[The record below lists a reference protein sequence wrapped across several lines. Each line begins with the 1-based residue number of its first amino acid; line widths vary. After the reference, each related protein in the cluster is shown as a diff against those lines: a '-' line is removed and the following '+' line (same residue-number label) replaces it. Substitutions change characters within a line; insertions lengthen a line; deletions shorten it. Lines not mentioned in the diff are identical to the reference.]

1 MQTQQDNDR
10 RKRMIAAIS
19 IGKKSLELDDDIYR
33 PMLKRLTGQESLKLM
48 TEHQLSLV
56 LDHFKN
62 ALGFV
67 PAPPKANTKNNA
79 KPKPRSPAASK
90 IRAIWITMHKQGFI
104 ENGSDRA
111 LDAYCQRM
119 TKTTNGQGVQYLV
132 WLDNWQAQSVLESLK
147 RWHYRLMK
155 ETYESKG
162 KMIPAIS
169 YEILS
174 KNYSSDLEN
183 RVI

>member
-1 MQTQQDNDR
+1 MQTQHDTGR

-19 IGKKSLELDDDIYR
+19 IGKKSLELDDEIYR
-33 PMLKRLTGQESLKLM
+33 PMLKRLTGQTSLKLM

-67 PAPPKANTKNNA
+67 PAPPKANTKNNT

-119 TKTTNGQGVQYLV
+119 TKTMNGQGVQYLV

-155 ETYESKG
+155 EAFEKQGHNVNSG
-162 KMIPAIS
+162 LS
-169 YEILS
+169 YEALS
-174 KNYSSDLEN
+174 ADYQKLNKPL
-183 RVI
+183 

>member
-1 MQTQQDNDR
+1 MQTQQDSDR

-19 IGKKSLELDDDIYR
+19 IGKKSLELDDEIYR
-33 PMLKRLTGQESLKLM
+33 PMLKRLTGQTSLKLM

-67 PAPPKANTKNNA
+67 PAPPKANTKNNT
-79 KPKPRSPAASK
+79 KPKPRSPAANK

-132 WLDNWQAQSVLESLK
+132 WLDNWQAQNVLESLK
-147 RWHYRLMK
+147 KWHTRLMK
-155 ETYESKG
+155 EHLQKRHADVPPSQIYEV
-162 KMIPAIS
+162 
-169 YEILS
+169 LS
-174 KNYSSDLEN
+174 KYYANTKF
-183 RVI
+183 

>member
-1 MQTQQDNDR
+1 MQTQHDNGR
-10 RKRMIAAIS
+10 RNRMIAAIS
-19 IGKKSLELDDDIYR
+19 IGKKSLKIDDEIYR
-33 PMLKRLTGQESLKLM
+33 PMLKSLTGKESLKLM
-48 TEHQLSLV
+48 TEDQLSLV
-56 LDHFKN
+56 LDHFKK

-67 PAPPKANTKNNA
+67 PAPPKATKSNA

-90 IRAIWITMHKQGFI
+90 IRAIWITMHKQGFL

-147 RWHYRLMK
+147 RWHFRLMK
-155 ETYESKG
+155 DHLEKCHAGVPPSQTYEV
-162 KMIPAIS
+162 
-169 YEILS
+169 LS
-174 KNYSSDLEN
+174 KYYEN
-183 RVI
+183 TKF

>member
-1 MQTQQDNDR
+1 MQTQHDNGR
-10 RKRMIAAIS
+10 RNRMIAAIS
-19 IGKKSLELDDDIYR
+19 IGKKSLELDDEIYR

-62 ALGFV
+62 ALGLV
-67 PAPPKANTKNNA
+67 PAPPKANAKSNA
-79 KPKPRSPAASK
+79 KPKPRSPAANK

-155 ETYESKG
+155 EHLQKRHADVPPSQTYEV
-162 KMIPAIS
+162 
-169 YEILS
+169 LS
-174 KNYSSDLEN
+174 KYYANTKF
-183 RVI
+183 